1 MYIVWFNEIS
11 EMMLLFLTCRFIIS
25 KKINVLLRALF
36 ERRINYYWS
45 TIRILFSISL
55 HQCNL
60 LLYSCRMSTLCT
72 FLKDIATA
80 ADVFCNSVALFLVFS
95 SVYKYYS
102 LFALYLLHCE
112 TKENYQQIVCEE
124 RTHSFFYFC
133 ANEFFSLLIK
143 HFATC

>member
-1 MYIVWFNEIS
+1 MYIVWFKEIS

-25 KKINVLLRALF
+25 KKINVLLRALL
-36 ERRINYYWS
+36 ERRITYYWS
-45 TIRILFSISL
+45 TIRILFAIYL

-80 ADVFCNSVALFLVFS
+80 ADVFCNSVALFWFFHLYINIIAFLLCIYSTVKQKKTTNKLYAKKGHTVFFIFVLMS
-95 SVYKYYS
+95 
-102 LFALYLLHCE
+102 
-112 TKENYQQIVCEE
+112 
-124 RTHSFFYFC
+124 
-133 ANEFFSLLIK
+133 FFSLLIK